1 MKKLAT
7 LVDACAPAAVKAASD
22 LTDAEVAEIFLAQG
36 FHDEVWL
43 NAAKQAGLKLKCV
56 SKKKNAALIAFIK
69 KFPEGKYIVGTWNHV
84 FVVDNGKIIDSGWK
98 NDGLCRMVHKAWL
111 VKN

>member
-7 LVDACAPAAVKAASD
+7 LVDTCAPAAVKAASD
-22 LTDAEVAEIFLAQG
+22 LTDAQVAEIFLAQG

-43 NAAKQAGLKLKCV
+43 AAAKKAGLKLKCV
-56 SKKKNAALIAFIK
+56 TKKKMRLGAFIK
-69 KFPEGKYIVGTWNHV
+69 KFPEGKYLVTTWNHV
-84 FVVDNGKIIDSGWK
+84 FVVDNSKIIDNGWK